1 VSELEVINGG
11 LVEGE
16 SVVQMKKSHY
26 DSLVNTYF
34 ERVLIPNCDP
44 PVSGMKD
51 HEFREQV
58 NDLKRLCDTFKG
70 TDQLRSQLALFLK
83 QFKEK
88 CE

>member
-1 VSELEVINGG
+1 MSELEVINGI

-16 SVVQMKKSHY
+16 SVVQMKRSHY
-26 DSLVNTYF
+26 YSLVANY
-34 ERVLIPNCDP
+34 ERVLISNCEQ
-44 PVSGMKD
+44 PVGAMKD

-70 TDQLRSQLALFLK
+70 TAQLRSRLSLFLK

-88 CE
+88 C

>member
-1 VSELEVINGG
+1 MSELEVIKG
-11 LVEGE
+11 VIAEGE

-26 DSLVNTYF
+26 DSLVANY
-34 ERVLIPNCDP
+34 ERVLIPNCEQ
-44 PVSGMKD
+44 PVGAMKD

-58 NDLKRLCDTFKG
+58 NNLKRLCDTFKG

-88 CE
+88 C

>member
-1 VSELEVINGG
+1 MSDLEVIKGI

-16 SVVQMKKSHY
+16 SVVQMKKLHY
-26 DSLVNTYF
+26 DSLVANY
-34 ERVLIPNCDP
+34 ERVLIPNCEP
-44 PVSGMKD
+44 PVSAMKD

-88 CE
+88 C